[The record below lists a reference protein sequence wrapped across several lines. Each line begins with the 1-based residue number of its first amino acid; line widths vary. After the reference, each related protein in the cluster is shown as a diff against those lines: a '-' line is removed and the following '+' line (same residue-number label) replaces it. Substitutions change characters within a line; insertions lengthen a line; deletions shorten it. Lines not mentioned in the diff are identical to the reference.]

1 MEIKKILILSFA
13 ILTTLGT
20 NAQSRLSST
29 ITDML
34 ASVQQQI
41 AEAQSAPR
49 AMSVTTDASPV
60 CYVDTA
66 AIQRRM
72 VTSFNA
78 DGSVRTVDV
87 VAELAN
93 GASCPTAA
101 LSAKGITVNG
111 EALGF
116 VFLTV
121 PADQLEFLETLPEF
135 ISLEADNINQPDN
148 DNSRTVLNVSNING
162 IDNKSVLSSAYT
174 GKGVVVGI
182 IDAGIDYNHI
192 AFKDSEGNT
201 RIKKA
206 VNYTSSTSGYTIATT
221 PEAIANLTWDYMVYS
236 EKADLSHGTHVA
248 CSAAGSQ
255 VNALVDYSLG
265 SRNLMGMAPEADLV
279 LCGTNNYSDSRVTF
293 CMNEI
298 IKTADELGEPC
309 VINMSFGNTGG
320 WHNGTTISKAI
331 DKVAKAGVVVCMST
345 ANEGI
350 YKRTVEKTVAANDY
364 ITVIPTKTGSVSSA
378 DKIYIPAQT
387 ITFYMPQCTGK
398 SSETVSYSFEVV
410 DSLSGNVTTLAET
423 PLKSASTNESITPSF
438 TFSNDASTKWLKGTL
453 SLSRSYFDDNSKFL
467 VVKIKNITGNP
478 LRIYAIS
485 NVVADRLASTD
496 FPSYTYD
503 KGTADMSINNSC
515 CTENLISVGSYTRSR
530 AFKSYNIKEGKQYT
544 FSVKDVGNNNS
555 TSAFSSYGR
564 DDYGKMH
571 PDVVAPGTAII
582 SAYNYYDTTH
592 ADAASQTIKSGN
604 DGAVIAAYNI
614 DSANKMNLWKVSNGT
629 SMATPIT
636 AGIIALWMQAQR
648 ENAPEEADLS
658 VADVRDIIQ
667 QTSRAAVNN
676 VPIAISAGSTEQNR
690 LQLGNGL
697 IDAEAGLKY
706 LLHILSLEP
715 IKEETTTTFAS
726 NDFDKDI
733 DIVNNVYHSISNG
746 YYDSTENCVVLNQP
760 TTSFDESV
768 LNDIT
773 DVNSETDI
781 EGFNGFI
788 QAVSGKGSIKI
799 NAQTFGT
806 TNLAVKIGN
815 DNAKINKL
823 PEKGNI
829 TFNYDVNDAY
839 IFIYPTSS
847 NESNSMD
854 LATTDNTTDNA
865 VKIHSITVRPEVTA
879 LAHVNSANNNRNNNI
894 VKKFVSNKIII
905 VKNGKLYNTAGQR
918 VE

>member
-29 ITDML
+29 ITEML

-41 AEAQSAPR
+41 AEAQSAPKG
-49 AMSVTTDASPV
+49 MSVTTDASPV

-148 DNSRTVLNVSNING
+148 DNSRAVLNVSNING

-192 AFKDSEGNT
+192 AFKDSKGNT
-201 RIKKA
+201 RVKK
-206 VNYTSSTSGYTIATT
+206 VVDYGILIEGKPTIATT
-221 PEAIANLTWDYMVYS
+221 PEAIANLTWDYS
-236 EKADLSHGTHVA
+236 SSDDNSHGTHVA

-255 VNALVDYSLG
+255 VNALVNYSPG

-279 LCGTNNYSDSRVTF
+279 LCGTNNYSDGRVIF
-293 CMNEI
+293 CMDEI
-298 IKTADELGEPC
+298 IKTAEGLGEPC

-331 DKVAKAGVVVCMST
+331 DNVAKAGVVVCMST

-350 YKRTVEKTVAANDY
+350 YKRTVEKTIAANDY
-364 ITVIPTKTGSVSSA
+364 ITVIPTKIGSVSSA

-423 PLKSASTNESITPSF
+423 PLKSASTSNSITPSF

-453 SLSRSYFDDNSKFL
+453 SLSKSYFDNNSKFL
-467 VVKIKNITGNP
+467 VVRIQNITGNP

-530 AFKSYNIKEGKQYT
+530 AFKSYNIAEGKQYT

-582 SAYNYYDTTH
+582 SAYNYYDTKY
-592 ADAASQTIKSGN
+592 ADASKDDKGTSGH
-604 DGAVIAAYNI
+604 IAAYLY
-614 DSANKMNLWKVSNGT
+614 DSNNKLNLWKVSNGT

-648 ENAPEEADLS
+648 ENAPEEEDLS
-658 VADVRDIIQ
+658 VDDVRDIIQ

-676 VPIAISAGSTEQNR
+676 VPIAISAGSTEQNK
-690 LQLGNGL
+690 LQLGYGL

-746 YYDSTENCVVLNQP
+746 YYDTAESCVVLNQP
-760 TTSFDESV
+760 ATSLDESV

-773 DVNSETDI
+773 EVNSETDI

-788 QAVSGKGSIKI
+788 QAVSGKGSITI
-799 NAQTFGT
+799 NAQTFGS

-815 DNAKINKL
+815 DNANIYKL
-823 PEKGNI
+823 TEKGNI
-829 TFNYDVNDAY
+829 TLNYVKDAY
-839 IFIYPTSS
+839 VFIYPTSS
-847 NESNSMD
+847 NASNSMD

-865 VKIHSITVRPEVTA
+865 VKIHSITVSPEVTA
-879 LAHVNSANNNRNNNI
+879 IAHVNSANNNRNNNI

-905 VKNGKLYNTAGQR
+905 VKNGKLYNAAGQR

>member
-1 MEIKKILILSFA
+1 MKKIITLSLA
-13 ILTTLGT
+13 LLATVGA
-20 NAQSRLSST
+20 NAQSKLSST

-34 ASVQQQI
+34 NNVNQQI
-41 AEAQSAPR
+41 AEAQSAQKG
-49 AMSVTTDASPV
+49 MSLTSKASTV
-60 CYVDTA
+60 CPVDTIAIKSQMA
-66 AIQRRM
+66 A
-72 VTSFNA
+72 SFNA
-78 DGSVRTVDV
+78 DGTVRTVDV
-87 VAELAN
+87 VAQLAD
-93 GASCPTAA
+93 GATCPTAA
-101 LSAKGITVNG
+101 LKAKGIIVNG

-135 ISLEADNINQPDN
+135 VSLEADNINQPDN
-148 DNSRTVLNVSNING
+148 DNSRAVLNVSNING

-182 IDAGIDYNHI
+182 IDAGIEYNHI

-221 PEAIANLTWDYMVYS
+221 PEAIADLTWDYS
-236 EKADLSHGTHVA
+236 SSDDNSHGTHVA

-298 IKTADELGEPC
+298 IKTAEELGEPC
-309 VINMSFGNTGG
+309 VINMSFGTTGG

-364 ITVIPTKTGSVSSA
+364 ITVIPTKIGSVSSA
-378 DKIYIPAQT
+378 DKIYIPTQT

-410 DSLSGNVTTLAET
+410 DSLSGNVTTLAGT
-423 PLKSASTNESITPSF
+423 PLKSASTSNSITPSF

-453 SLSRSYFDDNSKFL
+453 SLSKSYFDDNSKFL

-530 AFKSYNIKEGKQYT
+530 AFKSYNIAEGKQYT
-544 FSVKDVGNNNS
+544 FSVKDLGNNNS

-582 SAYNYYDTTH
+582 SAYNYYDTKY
-592 ADAASQTIKSGN
+592 ADASKDNKGTSGH
-604 DGAVIAAYNI
+604 IAAYMY
-614 DSANKMNLWKVSNGT
+614 DSNNKLNLWKVSNGT

-636 AGIIALWMQAQR
+636 AGIIALWMQAKR
-648 ENAPEEADLS
+648 ENAPEEDDLS

-746 YYDSTENCVVLNQP
+746 YYDSEESCVVLNQP
-760 TTSFDESV
+760 TTSFDESA

-799 NAQTFGT
+799 NAQTFGS

-815 DNAKINKL
+815 DNANIYKL
-823 PEKGNI
+823 TEKGDI
-829 TFNYDVNDAY
+829 TLNYVKDAY

-847 NESNSMD
+847 NTSNSMD

-865 VKIHSITVRPEVTA
+865 VKIHSITVSPEVTA
-879 LAHVNSANNNRNNNI
+879 IAHFNSANNSRNNNI

-905 VKNGKLYNTAGQR
+905 VKNGKLYSTVGQQ
-918 VE
+918 VK